1 MPEIININGT
11 DYTEEDFNKE
21 QTYFLKQIRSCKAK
35 VAKFQFELDQIK
47 VAEQAF
53 SNAFMVSLKTK
64 KNEEN
69 SEKETGETSLA
80 DTAVASSM
88 ADGMWPQA
96 PTSGT

>member
-35 VAKFQFELDQIK
+35 VAQFQFELDQVKI
-47 VAEQAF
+47 AEQAF
-53 SNAFMVSLKTK
+53 SNAFMVSLETK

-69 SEKETGETSLA
+69 SEKETENPLA
-80 DTAVASSM
+80 DAATPM
-88 ADGMWPQA
+88 PRPEGPWPQA
-96 PTSGT
+96 PKVGT